1 MSGGGEE
8 PAGAGSTDRIVLRGL
23 HGHGRH
29 GVYDAERATG
39 QTFVVDVELVLDLR
53 PAAASDDVADTVHYG
68 ELAERVV
75 AVVEGEPVA
84 LLETLAQRVADL
96 CLADPRVVE
105 TRVTVHKPEAPVPVA
120 FDDVAVTIVRRR

>member
-1 MSGGGEE
+1 VSGGSEQ
-8 PAGAGSTDRIVLRGL
+8 PAGSSDRIVLRGL
-23 HGHGRH
+23 RGHGFH

-39 QTFVVDVELVLDLR
+39 QAFVVDVDLVLDLR

-96 CLADPRVVE
+96 CLADPRVAE
-105 TRVTVHKPEAPVPVA
+105 TTVTVHKPEAPVAVP

>member
-1 MSGGGEE
+1 MSG
-8 PAGAGSTDRIVLRGL
+8 AGDRIVLRGL
-23 HGHGRH
+23 RGHGFH

-53 PAAASDDVADTVHYG
+53 PAAASDDVTDTVHYG
-68 ELAERVV
+68 ELAQRVV

-96 CLADPRVVE
+96 CLADPRVAE
-105 TRVTVHKPEAPVPVA
+105 TTVTVHKPEAPVPVA